1 LHTQRSPFADWFFI
15 CKPLSLAWTFRRGAE
30 TNSDVL
36 QSEHGIRIQPASE
49 LVFPRLF
56 EISKLDESTAQ
67 NPLRGVGIC
76 NISQFDTRRAI
87 ARDRSNMSQRER
99 GFT

>member
-1 LHTQRSPFADWFFI
+1 VTFYKVNTGSAFT
-15 CKPLSLAWTFRRGAE
+15 LA
-30 TNSDVL
+30 ND
-36 QSEHGIRIQPASE
+36 

-67 NPLRGVGIC
+67 NPLRGVGIR
-76 NISQFDTRRAI
+76 NISQFDTRRAA

-99 GFT
+99 GFA